1 MKNNFLKTK
10 KGDNKRLEEKMG
22 AKKLLEMRLFK
33 LQQEDE
39 ANLLQ
44 SCGPLHRKQQE
55 NLYETKF
62 DPATIPANRTI
73 LNDFMK
79 THQVENQ
86 SSESDVS
93 HEEILDD
100 LLYDFNHKKLLKFTS
115 DEQIK
120 LTRAIKQIK
129 IMKNEDSKVQS
140 MNVAPRVQSVHT
152 VAGLT

>member
-10 KGDNKRLEEKMG
+10 KGDNKKLEEKMG

-44 SCGPLHRKQQE
+44 SCGPQHIKRQE
-55 NLYETKF
+55 NLFETKF

-73 LNDFMK
+73 LNDLMK
-79 THQVENQ
+79 TQQFETQ

-93 HEEILDD
+93 YEEILDD
-100 LLYDFNHKKLLKFTS
+100 LLQEFNHRKLLKFTS

-120 LTRAIKQIK
+120 LT
-129 IMKNEDSKVQS
+129 
-140 MNVAPRVQSVHT
+140 
-152 VAGLT
+152 